1 MDQKQHDCLRNH
13 YMLIKSVATK
23 EDSISKAASLF
34 APGYYCAYCAVL
46 NLMKLFIHLW
56 YSYLYGWLTFT
67 TVLDYLGFLFFLF
80 FFFFSFFLFWFIY
93 LFFPYFKF
101 IRPQESIIQ
110 TQNSI
115 IQKQNTLKY
124 KYKTRFKP
132 WVNLKRFSARPKE
145 LEKT

>member
-80 FFFFSFFLFWFIY
+80 FFLFFFFSFLIY
-93 LFFPYFKF
+93 LFIFSIFQIYKASRVNNTNSKF
-101 IRPQESIIQ
+101 NNTKTKYSKIQVQNKIQ
-110 TQNSI
+110 TLS
-115 IQKQNTLKY
+115 KSETFLSK
-124 KYKTRFKP
+124 
-132 WVNLKRFSARPKE
+132 A
-145 LEKT
+145 